1 VLPSR
6 SGRRRWLMRRTVN
19 GLAGL
24 RLARPNSVRMDVRPF
39 DGIIAAEGY
48 PH

>member
-1 VLPSR
+1 
-6 SGRRRWLMRRTVN
+6 MRRTVN

-24 RLARPNSVRMDVRPF
+24 LLAQPDSKRMDVRPF